1 MDRPRD
7 KDREMEPASY
17 DWTREREKFPATRR
31 RDKEMGRR
39 ERDRRRDGDRR
50 ANGKSTVT
58 EQFEYGD
65 RDNERRKG
73 DTFPRMIKP
82 SRERDRRTP
91 FSEHKR
97 EHYTGRPK
105 DILYENEREKERKTC
120 REIDTQSERENTRYR
135 EEIRKNE
142 TKRPVEPERRKERD
156 KEFDSRIKDRRRESY
171 PGVFD
176 LSGIME
182 RETDRERDKL
192 RQRDRKDRY
201 YPPLMEESFSDRER
215 MTGRQREG
223 ERSKTRDTKSEGDS
237 DGDRGKERKRE
248 EDAKRGH
255 KLYKSEGDSDV
266 EQRGHRVRERDR
278 RRDREA
284 DRWQDMGMSRERDYR
299 ETGYRVPK
307 WGMLEPLREKDK
319 PRDKTRDSKEKR
331 MNRDEYSY
339 TNERGRYRDGERT
352 KERNM
357 YSEREIEER
366 GRRRRENRET
376 ERSKMEKSGQSSGE
390 LISGSVIE
398 NEQGRAMRENPEDR
412 ERENTSES
420 DKERLTEGTEEK
432 QDVKSSLREEKE
444 VERSAAAAAAA
455 AAAAEEAVTKKS
467 KMRIQKMW
475 LEPRSERKDSLLDEE
490 YRQRQKAIEK
500 YNQRYKESKT
510 IRNKEEPEEKK
521 ENKKKSLEDQYRE
534 LERAGE
540 FMRDVNVERED
551 KNMEGNVVC
560 DREALETKWQIER
573 ENVADNMEEE
583 GGEEHRKN
591 NRYDYLGNEEGS
603 EGESEAEKDK
613 IMSVDD
619 GFVTVSSGGDDAE
632 EENFEDCKEFW
643 EGGVADEVS
652 GNIETTQGTEIGTDE
667 ELENQTTNK
676 RADRRAPKGP
686 RKVFCVIGQ
695 TLSNLKTH
703 VDTTV
708 EEAANQHSSHNMVDQ
723 DEMST
728 ANAFDKDEHSEQ
740 DIERAMDDLTLSPN
754 EDKREG
760 TGINDQ
766 AKEDATSLEGQVIIS
781 NEGSEQDT
789 HLFPTQPSETLEPY
803 NYNGHG
809 ATEIHIEVP
818 LPGKEKEA
826 TEDTGMHFDS
836 DDTWCTSQER
846 RRCSTSPHL
855 RWAKN
860 VVKEILGLNTADT
873 ENTRGSVAHID
884 MQSNTQTEGER
895 EMEKPRVEDEL
906 TEGGERQEWI
916 ERELS
921 EEHEW
926 VDPSSIQH
934 TASLEGEADRE
945 VEEQVSKMKDCTKEV
960 VLSSSSFQD
969 LGNESLIRRQGFRKT
984 AEKTKEED
992 EEEEEGDGVGRDRRT
1007 RIFNI
1012 SDEEENDLSST
1023 WGEAD
1028 IRRLGRTKN
1037 RNSKF
1042 CFNSQLY
1049 QEYSEVVQNREI
1061 LLSHTDSI
1069 SVSGDNLTIRPSSSP
1084 NHSPKPSR
1092 RPLPPLP
1099 PVLLHPH
1106 TLSITNSFKSL
1117 NVPQQSIS
1125 RPPSPRLSI
1134 SASSPTL
1141 WQELP
1146 GVRSSPDFGELPED
1160 RRRLQEVR
1168 FEVVTSEASYC
1179 RSLDIV
1185 VENFVMSEK
1194 LNFILSSQDKNW
1206 LFSRLND
1213 VRAISHSFLSHLEET
1228 VEKDIMHFTVCD
1240 IIIKHCP
1247 RFRNVYVPY
1256 LTNQS
1261 YQDQTYQRLMD
1272 ESPEF
1277 RRVVEKLERNPVCQR
1292 LPLRSF
1298 LILPF
1303 QRITRLKL
1311 LVQNIVK
1318 RTASKTKDEAQ
1329 AIKAMKLLEKMIQES
1344 NESIS
1349 QMKNI
1354 ESLVTL
1360 NAKVDFECR
1369 TLPLISQSRR
1379 LVREGP
1385 VTELRDFSLRD
1396 REDERNAYI
1405 HLFNDYLLLSLRK
1418 EGGRF
1423 TVIDHAPVSELRVEN
1438 CRFKLHSLQKNL
1450 FRLHMS
1456 QKALLLKTDTQADK
1470 LRWISALSRPY
1481 PEIDFSA
1488 VQDFSQMQCIK
1499 AFVAQQP
1506 DELSLEKADV
1516 LLIHQQSS
1524 DGWVEGTRL
1533 SDRHRGW
1540 APESHLETIVSD
1552 KTRKRNLLDTMK
1564 IATAAM

>member
-873 ENTRGSVAHID
+873 ENTR
-884 MQSNTQTEGER
+884 
-895 EMEKPRVEDEL
+895 
-906 TEGGERQEWI
+906 
-916 ERELS
+916 
-921 EEHEW
+921 
-926 VDPSSIQH
+926 
-934 TASLEGEADRE
+934 
-945 VEEQVSKMKDCTKEV
+945 
-960 VLSSSSFQD
+960 
-969 LGNESLIRRQGFRKT
+969 
-984 AEKTKEED
+984 
-992 EEEEEGDGVGRDRRT
+992 
-1007 RIFNI
+1007 
-1012 SDEEENDLSST
+1012 DEEENDLSST